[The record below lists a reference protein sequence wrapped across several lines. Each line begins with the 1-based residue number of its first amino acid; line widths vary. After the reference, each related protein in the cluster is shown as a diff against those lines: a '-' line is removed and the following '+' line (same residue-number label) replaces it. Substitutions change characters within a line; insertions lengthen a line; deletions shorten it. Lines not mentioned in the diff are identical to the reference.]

1 MSTQPQYQMK
11 NTVETWDSLGP
22 RYDREV
28 YWRGME
34 NHANLK
40 ELLNQIGD
48 PRGKR
53 IIEVG
58 AGSGFTSMALAEQG
72 ASVAILDISEVSLQQ
87 ALLQFAA
94 SGIPVP
100 EHYVADALDS
110 GLPDDTYDC
119 VWNGGVIE
127 HFFDDGKKRLI
138 SEMFRIT
145 KPGGKVVIMVP
156 NAWCWQFQI
165 MQAWQKLRGTWAFGM
180 EDDMSP
186 RRLANMCKEIGI
198 THSEAYAFNSVVGWR
213 WVPIIKK
220 IIKYGGFETP
230 AWHSRRSWMGFVSVL
245 IISK

>member
-1 MSTQPQYQMK
+1 MSTSTQYQLK

-28 YWRGME
+28 YWRALE

-40 ELLNQIGD
+40 ELLRQIGD
-48 PRGKR
+48 PRGKL
-53 IIEVG
+53 IIEIG

-72 ASVAILDISEVSLQQ
+72 ASVAILDISKVSLQQ
-87 ALLQFAA
+87 ALAQFEAFEMA
-94 SGIPVP
+94 VP
-100 EHYVADALDS
+100 EHYVADALDN

-138 SEMFRIT
+138 SEMYRIT

-186 RRLANMCKEIGI
+186 RRLAAMCKEIGLPPA
-198 THSEAYAFNSVVGWR
+198 EVYAFNAVAGWR

-220 IIKYGGFETP
+220 IVKYGGFET
-230 AWHSRRSWMGFVSVL
+230 AKGHSRRSWMGFVSVL
-245 IISK
+245 VISK